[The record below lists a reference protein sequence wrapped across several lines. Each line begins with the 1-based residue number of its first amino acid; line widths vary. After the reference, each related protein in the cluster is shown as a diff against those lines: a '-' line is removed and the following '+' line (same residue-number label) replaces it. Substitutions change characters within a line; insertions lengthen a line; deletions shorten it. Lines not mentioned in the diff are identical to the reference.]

1 MSTQVMIDI
10 ETWGTENDAVI
21 VSLGAVKF
29 DLRLASDSMITDQFY
44 VAIDPQSC
52 MHYKLSITASTLK
65 WWMDPARDKPRNDWI
80 ESEKVDLATALDGFC
95 QWYGQESLPTW
106 GNGATF
112 DNIIMR
118 SAFKAV
124 GMQQPWDFWHDKCYR
139 TFKGLAPAL
148 KIERIGEYHNA
159 LDDAISQAKHMQV
172 IADHLGI
179 QI

>member
-1 MSTQVMIDI
+1 MIDI
-10 ETWGTENDAVI
+10 ETWGTDNDAVI

-29 DLRLASDSMITDQFY
+29 DPSLASDSMIADQFY
-44 VAIDPQSC
+44 VAIDPESC
-52 MHYKLSITASTLK
+52 MHYKLSVTASTLK

-80 ESEKVDLATALDGFC
+80 ESEKVDLATALDGFS
-95 QWYGQESLPTW
+95 QWYGDKSLPTW

-118 SAFKAV
+118 SAFKSV
-124 GMQQPWDFWHDKCYR
+124 GMLQPWHFWDDRCYR

-159 LDDAISQAKHMQV
+159 LDDAISQAKHMQA

-179 QI
+179 QL

>member
-1 MSTQVMIDI
+1 MHVMIDI

-29 DLRLASDSMITDQFY
+29 DPAQASKDIISDSFH

-52 MHYKLSITASTLK
+52 MAYKLSVSANTLK
-65 WWMDPARDKPRNDWI
+65 WWMDPARDTPRNDWI
-80 ESEKVDLATALDGFC
+80 NQEKVDLATALDGFS
-95 QWYGQESLPTW
+95 QWYGTQSLPTW

-124 GMQQPWDFWHDKCYR
+124 GMELPWDFWDDRCYR
-139 TFKGLAPAL
+139 TMKNLAPGIKL
-148 KIERIGEYHNA
+148 ERVGTYHNA
-159 LDDAISQAKHMQV
+159 LDDAITQAKHLQA
-172 IADHLGI
+172 ITDHLGI
-179 QI
+179 HL

>member
-1 MSTQVMIDI
+1 MIDI

-29 DLRLASDSMITDQFY
+29 DLHVASKDIISDSFY

-52 MHYKLSITASTLK
+52 MAYKLSVSANTLK

-80 ESEKVDLATALDGFC
+80 ESEKVDLATALDGFS
-95 QWYGQESLPTW
+95 QWYGTRSLPTW

-124 GMQQPWDFWHDKCYR
+124 GMELPWDFWDDRCYR
-139 TFKGLAPAL
+139 TFKNLAPEIKL
-148 KIERIGEYHNA
+148 VRKGDHHNA
-159 LDDAISQAKHMQV
+159 LDDAISQAKHMQE
-172 IADHLGI
+172 ITDHLGI
-179 QI
+179 HL